1 MAVALA
7 LLACTPD
14 PPVYLQPYPGF
25 SLGDATELV
34 RSLRYVRGDGVC
46 WAVGMVKRESVY
58 GFVLAPAPESACST
72 APVGVPHAE
81 APEVRP

>member
-46 WAVGMVKRESVY
+46 WAVGMVKRDMISGY
-58 GFVLAPAPESACST
+58 VLAPVPESACAT
-72 APVGVPHAE
+72 APVGVSRAE
-81 APEVRP
+81 APEVTP